1 MSEELRELR
10 ISRQLPAKEM
20 VAVVQAIYPKYDKTL
35 QSKCERGNEYGIQL
49 RRDAMDALHAR
60 FSPETK
66 TEPAKKKKSDGHK
79 LTCRISCRLTN
90 DDYAE
95 LQQFIKDDGFDTM
108 QAWLTNRVRK
118 YIKRKRKAVANPPIK

>member
-60 FSPETK
+60 FSTETK
-66 TEPAKKKKSDGHK
+66 TEPAKKKKGDGHK

-90 DDYAE
+90 EDYAE

-108 QAWLTNRVRK
+108 QAWLTHRIRK
-118 YIKRKRKAVANPPIK
+118 YIKRKRRSAKETGGN